1 MVNKYESGQIAVYAP
16 HGNLIELWKLPFLIG
31 KTSKNGPFPIA
42 VLNHQRV
49 DDFPKDAQVGMLW
62 RVQSHRAWSA
72 QCGSHAGREIPWRFL
87 SSELW
92 EKPWKIQHP
101 NFNQSPCLWG
111 QFWTK
116 QLVLQNFGTS
126 GNGPFPTWLLPGRAS
141 GQPINKECQH
151 QHAEPFAADLSTVL
165 TPNQS
170 DWTWNA
176 VALQWHWDVLAGG
189 VHLFREAASRS
200 LDSVNSEPLGLT
212 AWVCPLGAWDSI
224 WQHTSIC
231 QLSENLIIRYV
242 PWYHGEIWI
251 ISLSIYIS
259 IFTRIFTVACPIYVG
274 YA

>member
-1 MVNKYESGQIAVYAP
+1 
-16 HGNLIELWKLPFLIG
+16 
-31 KTSKNGPFPIA
+31 
-42 VLNHQRV
+42 
-49 DDFPKDAQVGMLW
+49 MLW

-87 SSELW
+87 NPELW
-92 EKPWKIQHP
+92 GKPWKIQHP
-101 NFNQSPCLWG
+101 NFNQEPCLWE

-176 VALQWHWDVLAGG
+176 VALQWHCSGIEMSWQVESICSAKRQAVPWTLWTRSLWGSQLG
-189 VHLFREAASRS
+189 FVHL
-200 LDSVNSEPLGLT
+200 GHGT
-212 AWVCPLGAWDSI
+212 AYDSI
-224 WQHTSIC
+224 HQNANCRKTWYLDMCHGTMVKYG
-231 QLSENLIIRYV
+231 LSLSLS
-242 PWYHGEIWI
+242 
-251 ISLSIYIS
+251 ISLSIYLS
-259 IFTRIFTVACPIYVG
+259 IYLYIYIHTRIFTVACLIYVG